1 MSALMKS
8 MFHLAA
14 SVSIQP
20 CFIVNY
26 SGLKELFKGMLVNCF
41 KVSKTRIFIIIL

>member
-1 MSALMKS
+1 MFALMKS

-14 SVSIQP
+14 TVSIQP

-26 SGLKELFKGMLVNCF
+26 SGLKELFKEMLVNCF
-41 KVSKTRIFIIIL
+41 KVSKTSIFIKVL

>member
-20 CFIVNY
+20 CFILNY
-26 SGLKELFKGMLVNCF
+26 SGLKELFKEMLVNCF
-41 KVSKTRIFIIIL
+41 KVSKTSILL

>member
-14 SVSIQP
+14 TVSIQP

-26 SGLKELFKGMLVNCF
+26 SGLKELFKEMLVYYF
-41 KVSKTRIFIIIL
+41 KVSKTGIFIIVL